1 MRPKIEERPMQLT
14 LVDRRV
20 GDVTVLTCH
29 GRLIAGKEAAAL
41 QHRLDA
47 LSSRTRHI
55 VLDLSEVDFIDSCAL
70 GLLVRYL
77 VRAKR
82 ATSTLTVCAVSSKID
97 EVLRVTKLR
106 SVFPM
111 YDSEADAIADAHR
124 TEARPDTGAGAP
136 TVLCVDASAD
146 VSTYLRELL
155 RVAGYRVLSAHNLP
169 DALIL
174 LIASKPAVVVLS
186 DELHAVRGTR
196 TAEEFHRLV
205 AKQAVVRLPPGFSA
219 ADPGEAAQDVLHAV
233 GTHLRRLTES

>member
-1 MRPKIEERPMQLT
+1 MQLT

-82 ATSTLTVCAVSSKID
+82 STSTLSVCAVSSKID

-106 SVFPM
+106 TVFPP
-111 YDSEADAIADAHR
+111 YETEAEAIADAHR
-124 TEARPDTGAGAP
+124 TEAGPEAGAGP
-136 TVLCVDASAD
+136 QTVLCVDRSAD
-146 VSTYLRELL
+146 VLTYLRELL
-155 RVAGYRVLSAHNLP
+155 KVAGYRVLSAHNLP

-174 LIASKPAVVVLS
+174 LVASKPAVVVLS
-186 DELHAVRGTR
+186 DELYATRGTR
-196 TAEEFHRLV
+196 TAEEFHRL
-205 AKQAVVRLPPGFSA
+205 AATRAVVTLPPEFSA
-219 ADPGEAAQDVLHAV
+219 SDPGEAAQSVLHAV
-233 GTHLRRLTES
+233 GTHLRRLTKS